1 MSLLIGILSFVLVI
15 ICLFLGLL
23 ILIQLPKKEA
33 GMGTAFGGD
42 AAVAMFGAGTGNALT
57 KMTKYAAGAFLILC
71 LVLAVLNSQASKSRT
86 KGLRDELNKANAAAA
101 TPAVAPAMN
110 LTTPATNAVPS
121 ASSTVTNAVTPPK

>member
-86 KGLRDELNKANAAAA
+86 KGLRDELNKANAAAT

-110 LTTPATNAVPS
+110 LTTPATNAVPT
-121 ASSTVTNAVTPPK
+121 ATSTVTNAVTTPK

>member
-71 LVLAVLNSQASKSRT
+71 LVLAVLNSRLSQSRT
-86 KGLRDELNKANAAAA
+86 KGLREELNKATAAAT

-110 LTTPATNAVPS
+110 LTAPASNAVK
-121 ASSTVTNAVTPPK
+121 AATTAATNAVTPPK